1 MQLMDK
7 FPYKNGKNLHSTEL
21 CLGKNARQGMEES
34 LDQDAGLIR
43 GCLSV
48 EILILGGVNPDF

>member
-1 MQLMDK
+1 MDK